1 MLAVEMWD
9 AGGSAKKEVSN
20 CGRKVEADSTSGETW
35 PDPVVNPFFKNG
47 CFPAIGQKMPRGRK
61 KSCSPCC
68 FEDFFFFLFVQLCGK
83 EMELRIQLGG

>member
-61 KSCSPCC
+61 KKLFTMLLCR
-68 FEDFFFFLFVQLCGK
+68 FFFFFFLFNFVA
-83 EMELRIQLGG
+83 RRWS